1 MRSLIDRWCQSTK
14 YVAEIHKQDLLFYHI
29 IDKIESSATAPQSVF
44 KDRWTDLI
52 NVMEDIFT
60 PSNIDPNEKQDV
72 KIYIKELMKKVNYF
86 LADCSANLKLFD
98 NGRYKFTPSENMNAD
113 DNWSYMILSWN
124 YIPGHDFNYISF
136 ELDDIKKKYPDQA
149 NLQKYI
155 DYLQDLELVQG
166 NKSNYFYIKWTRR
179 EYLIRDGTNYLDIPN
194 RHIPLCIGEPMALS
208 SMTGLKELSNHMGV
222 VMEMDCIT
230 LLIDDPQINEC
241 VVQNKK

>member
-1 MRSLIDRWCQSTK
+1 MTLPKWRKAEPMSLWWTK
-14 YVAEIHKQDLLFYHI
+14 IPSIQYSNNKLVSQKFPAFNVTQ
-29 IDKIESSATAPQSVF
+29 F
-44 KDRWTDLI
+44 KNITTTI
-52 NVMEDIFT
+52 NCTFT
-60 PSNIDPNEKQDV
+60 
-72 KIYIKELMKKVNYF
+72 LVNTIT
-86 LADCSANLKLFD
+86 DCSANLKLFD

-194 RHIPLCIGEPMALS
+194 RHIPLCIGEPMALCNYKFYDS
-208 SMTGLKELSNHMGV
+208 FKVLQYIV
-222 VMEMDCIT
+222 I
-230 LLIDDPQINEC
+230 
-241 VVQNKK
+241 